1 MNSPNKAPTAT
12 PPSPN
17 LSVHLRWQLLA
28 LTILI
33 GALFY
38 WLAPVLTP
46 FVVSALLAYLADPLV
61 DRLERGWKGGRGL
74 GRTWAVTVV
83 FSLMTLAMIGVVLL
97 LIPLLGSQ
105 IERFADSAP
114 RYVAWFR
121 DTALPW
127 LEQRTGLSLESL
139 EPGKL
144 FALLQEH
151 WQQAGGIAASVLG
164 GISKSGLVLL
174 AWIGNLT
181 LIPVVTFY
189 LLRDWDVLVA
199 RVYELLPRSVAPTVS
214 SLAKQSD
221 EVLGGFLRGQLS
233 VMAALAAVYSL
244 GLWLVGIDLAFLI
257 GMLAGLVSFIPYLG
271 AIVGIGAGLI
281 AALVQYGDWTHVIL
295 VLIVFGVGQ
304 TLESMLLTPW
314 LVGDRIGLHPV
325 AVIFAILAG
334 GQLFGFLGVLVALPL
349 AAVIMVLLRYAHEQY
364 RASELY
370 RAGEAVQLA
379 TTAASAGAAGN
390 ERDAAAQAHDEA
402 AALVASATEASPAS
416 GNADE
421 SDIDRTA

>member
-1 MNSPNKAPTAT
+1 MNT
-12 PPSPN
+12 PVNPPVHRASGKTDPASLGPAA
-17 LSVHLRWQLLA
+17 LSMHLRWQLLA
-28 LTILI
+28 LMVLV

-46 FVVSALLAYLADPLV
+46 FVISALLAYLGDPLV
-61 DRLERGWKGGRGL
+61 DRLQTRGL
-74 GRTWAVTVV
+74 SRTWAVSVV
-83 FSLMTLAMIGVVLL
+83 FSLMTLAMVGVVLL

-105 IERFADSAP
+105 IERFVDSAP
-114 RYVAWFR
+114 RYIAWFR

-127 LEQRTGLSLESL
+127 LETRTGLSLESL
-139 EPGKL
+139 QPDKL
-144 FALLQEH
+144 FSLLQGH

-174 AWIGNLT
+174 AWIGNLM

-189 LLRDWDVLVA
+189 LLRDWDTLVA
-199 RVYELLPRSVAPTVS
+199 RVNELLPRSVAPTVS

-233 VMAALAAVYSL
+233 VMLALAAVYSI
-244 GLWLVGIDLAFLI
+244 GLWMVGIDLALLI
-257 GMLAGLVSFIPYLG
+257 GVLAGLVSFIPYLG

-295 VLIVFGVGQ
+295 VLLVFGVGQ

-349 AAVIMVLLRYAHEQY
+349 AAVVMVLLRYAHDRY

-370 RAGEAVQLA
+370 RAGEDVQLA
-379 TTAASAGAAGN
+379 TEGGP
-390 ERDAAAQAHDEA
+390 DEA
-402 AALVASATEASPAS
+402 AADTQAQDEAAAIVAVTAQPEHLHDD
-416 GNADE
+416 ADE
-421 SDIDRTA
+421 SDTDRTA

>member
-1 MNSPNKAPTAT
+1 MTSPNTTSPAP

-28 LTILI
+28 LTVLV

-38 WLAPVLTP
+38 WLAPILTP

-61 DRLERGWKGGRGL
+61 DRLEKRGL

-83 FSLMTLAMIGVVLL
+83 FSLMTLAMVGVVLL

-105 IERFADSAP
+105 IERFSDSAP

-189 LLRDWDVLVA
+189 LLRDWDSLVA
-199 RVYELLPRSVAPTVS
+199 RVHELLPRSVAPTIS
-214 SLAKQSD
+214 SLTRQSD
-221 EVLGGFLRGQLS
+221 EVLGGFLRGQIS
-233 VMAALAAVYSL
+233 VMLALATVYSL
-244 GLWLVGIDLAFLI
+244 GLWMVGIDLAFLI

-295 VLIVFGVGQ
+295 VLVVFGVGQ

-379 TTAASAGAAGN
+379 TEAPSATSASGV
-390 ERDAAAQAHDEA
+390 DAAAQAKDEA
-402 AALVASATEASPAS
+402 AALVASATEAAPSHE
-416 GNADE
+416 NADE